1 MRRNVSDCPA
11 PSTSVFVVTG
21 AISQIAPSCASAL
34 SKTLIGQPFSFGAGA
49 GFAHATGATGFTT
62 RFETTVA

>member
-1 MRRNVSDCPA
+1 M
-11 PSTSVFVVTG
+11 VTG

-34 SKTLIGQPFSFGAGA
+34 SNTLIGQPFSFGAGA

-62 RFETTVA
+62 RFETTAA